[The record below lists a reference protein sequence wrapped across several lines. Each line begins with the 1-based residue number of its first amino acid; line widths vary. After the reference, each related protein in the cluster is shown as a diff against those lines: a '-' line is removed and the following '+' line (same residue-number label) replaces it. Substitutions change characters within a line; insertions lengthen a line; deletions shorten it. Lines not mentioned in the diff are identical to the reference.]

1 MGILEASRTWQ
12 KNKLAIQQQ
21 LGGRWENEDV
31 GPALRKQPDPGLVE
45 NRARRDLWWCR
56 SGLGRASHL
65 PSPLM
70 TNAKTHVA
78 SALFVTSEGSCP

>member
-12 KNKLAIQQQ
+12 KNELAIQQQ

-31 GPALRKQPDPGLVE
+31 GPALRKQPDPGLVK

-56 SGLGRASHL
+56 SGLGRCEA
-65 PSPLM
+65 LM

-78 SALFVTSEGSCP
+78 SALLVTSEGSCP